1 MKSILAALLAVTQA
15 NVHEYWAEHNYLCN
29 VCENSVQFVIAGG
42 DMDDFQACTDGQ
54 DREFST
60 VCTKIRAQQ
69 QEVLTMQAES
79 GMNSYQI
86 CEQLNFCGDWED
98 DDLDKSWVWDQQI
111 INTINNDPS
120 STWKAALPKQF
131 EGWTLGAIRK
141 TKLGTIVDPDHK
153 YKLPY
158 KQEPTDA
165 EVRALPTDFSTI
177 DEWPYCASITGHIR
191 DQSSCGSCWA
201 FGSTE
206 AFNDRLCISNVT
218 SSTDTFLQLMSTE
231 DTNSC
236 CSGASCGF
244 SNGCNG
250 GQPTAAWQWFESA
263 GCPSGGDYSDEGK
276 TDTCEPYSLPP
287 CAHHVTNASYTP
299 CPTSEYHTPKCVSEC
314 TNKGYSKTWKDDK
327 HYAGKAYSL
336 RSVNSI
342 MQDLVEYGS
351 VTAAFTVYQDFLS
364 YKSGVYVHKTGSA
377 LGGHAIKI
385 IGYGTENGVD
395 YWLCNNSWND
405 TWGDNGFFKIKKGV
419 NECGIES
426 DVSSGN
432 PKS

>member
-1 MKSILAALLAVTQA
+1 MKTFLVALFAAAQA
-15 NVHEYWAEHNYLCN
+15 NVHDYWAEHHYICGI
-29 VCENSVQFVIAGG
+29 CEASVEFVIAGG
-42 DMDDFQACTDGQ
+42 EMEDFLACKDGQ
-54 DREFST
+54 NREFST
-60 VCTKIRAQQ
+60 VCSKVREGQNQI
-69 QEVLTMQAES
+69 LSMSAES
-79 GMNSYQI
+79 GMNKYQI
-86 CEQLNFCGDWED
+86 CEQLNLCGDWVD
-98 DDLDKSWVWDQQI
+98 DELDAEHVWNPDLI
-111 INTINNDPS
+111 ATINNDPE
-120 STWKAALPKQF
+120 STWKAELPKQF
-131 EGWTLGAIRK
+131 EGMTLGQIKK
-141 TKLGTIVDPDHK
+141 TRLGTIVDPDHK
-153 YKLPY
+153 YLLQY
-158 KQEPTDA
+158 KDAPTEDQIS
-165 EVRALPTDFSTI
+165 ALPTDFSTI
-177 DEWPYCASITGHIR
+177 TAFPYCAATTGHIR

-218 SSTDTFLQLMSTE
+218 SKTETFTQLMSTE

-263 GCPSGGDYSDEGK
+263 GCPSGGDYSDEGN

-299 CPTSEYHTPKCVSEC
+299 CPTSEYHTPKCVSKC
-314 TNKGYSKTWKDDK
+314 TNSGYSKSWSADK

-364 YKSGVYVHKTGSA
+364 YKSGVYVHKTGGA

-385 IGYGTENGVD
+385 IGYGVDNGVE

-419 NECGIES
+419 NECGIEG

>member
-1 MKSILAALLAVTQA
+1 
-15 NVHEYWAEHNYLCN
+15 
-29 VCENSVQFVIAGG
+29 
-42 DMDDFQACTDGQ
+42 
-54 DREFST
+54 
-60 VCTKIRAQQ
+60 
-69 QEVLTMQAES
+69 
-79 GMNSYQI
+79 MNEYQI
-86 CEQLNFCGDWED
+86 CEQFDFCGEWVD
-98 DDLDKSWVWDQQI
+98 DHDELQFVWNPSI
-111 INTINNDPS
+111 VETVNNDAS
-120 STWKAALPKQF
+120 SSWKAAYPTQF
-131 EGWTLGAIRK
+131 EGWTYGNIKKL
-141 TKLGTIVDPDHK
+141 KLGTVVDPDHS

-158 KQEPTDA
+158 KAEPTDE
-165 EVRALPTDFSTI
+165 EVAALPTNFDTVTA
-177 DEWPYCASITGHIR
+177 WPYCSATSGHIR

-218 SSTDTFLQLMSTE
+218 GSQTFLQLMSTE
-231 DTNSC
+231 DTTAC

-263 GCPSGGDYSDEGK
+263 GCPSGGDYGDMGK

-299 CPTSEYHTPKCVSEC
+299 CPTTEYHTPKCVSSC
-314 TNKGYSKTWKDDK
+314 TNTGYSKSWSGDK
-327 HYAGKAYSL
+327 HYAAKAYSL
-336 RSVNSI
+336 RTVNSM

-351 VTAAFTVYQDFLS
+351 LTAAFTVYQDFLT
-364 YKSGVYVHKTGSA
+364 YKSGVYVHTSGSA

-385 IGYGTENGVD
+385 IGYGVENGVE
-395 YWLCNNSWND
+395 YWLCSNSWNNS
-405 TWGDNGFFKIKKGV
+405 WGDNGFFKIKKGV